1 MTQELEEERKKN
13 RLPAIEKET
22 LIFISLRL
30 FLFGH
35 IGFRA
40 ISRVLEILKQYFGI
54 TKVPCAQTIINWVT
68 RYSLSKIWNYSGVP
82 SICLDGNKFTNGA
95 IWIMDTSI
103 ALGAGKILT
112 VLELKLNYFE
122 KNRVAPTLE
131 DINCVA
137 ISVAKS
143 WTGEKIA
150 DFLQQ
155 VIHITG
161 KPAAYLKDGGCD
173 LMKAVKLL
181 NERGL
186 SSYSIDDVSHV
197 AANLL
202 KNCYTKHPL
211 YDIFISACGQA
222 SKNLKQ
228 TVLAFFAPPKVSTK
242 ARFMNIHRLVKW
254 AEKVLHHL
262 PQGIVSEDSPV
273 AKLRTALGQ
282 LPECKLFIERF
293 LRDAIALLES
303 QKIIKSQGLN
313 FETYQ
318 KCKEIVEVIP
328 QSSPVRTGFI
338 VWMEK
343 QLIVAASLGLGSIGL
358 PVSSDNIESLFAIA
372 KTHGIGEIKDADRIA
387 LRLAAFCGKLTE
399 DAGKRVMNIT
409 VKEQQEIENKLL
421 SLTRQRRTILP
432 NPGALTDNILI
443 EPDCNLSIIPVPK
456 SEQYLDNIID
466 ITGVYDQDTGSK
478 NKVII
483 KPDITDGIIH
493 YSYAT
498 AS

>member
-1 MTQELEEERKKN
+1 MLE
-13 RLPAIEKET
+13 
-22 LIFISLRL
+22 
-30 FLFGH
+30 
-35 IGFRA
+35 
-40 ISRVLEILKQYFGI
+40 VLKQYLGI

-68 RYSLSKIWNYSGVP
+68 RYSLSKIWNYSGIP
-82 SICLDGNKFTNGA
+82 SICLDGTKFTNGA

-103 ALGAGKILT
+103 ALGIGKIFT
-112 VLELKLNYFE
+112 ILELKLNYFE
-122 KNRVAPTLE
+122 NNTVPPTLE

-137 ISVAKS
+137 VSVAKS

-155 VIHITG
+155 VISITG

-173 LMKAVKLL
+173 LMKAVRLL
-181 NERGL
+181 NERGF
-186 SSYSIDDVSHV
+186 SGYSIDDVSHV
-197 AANLL
+197 VANLL
-202 KNCYTKHPL
+202 KNDYTKHPL

-242 ARFMNIHRLVKW
+242 ARFMNIHRLVEW
-254 AEKVLHHL
+254 AQAVLEHL
-262 PQGIVSEDSPV
+262 PVGIVSEISPV
-273 AKLRTALGQ
+273 TKLRAALGK
-282 LPECKLFIERF
+282 LPECKSFIERF

-303 QKIIKSQGLN
+303 QKIIKYQGLN
-313 FETYQ
+313 LETYE
-318 KCKEIVEVIP
+318 KCKEIIEVIP
-328 QSSPVRTGFI
+328 QSSPVRAGFT

-343 QLIVAASLGLGSIGL
+343 QLIVAASLGLGNIGL
-358 PVSSDNIESLFAIA
+358 PVSSDNIESLFGLG
-372 KTHGIGEIKDADRIA
+372 KSHGIGEIKDADRIA

-409 VKEQQEIENKLL
+409 VKEQQEIENQPL

-432 NPGALTDNILI
+432 NPGTLTDSILI
-443 EPDCNLSIIPVPK
+443 EHDCNLSLIPVPK
-456 SEQYLDNIID
+456 SKQNLDNVID
-466 ITGVYDQDTGSK
+466 ITGFYDQDVGSK

-483 KPDITDGIIH
+483 KPDITDSSINCG
-493 YSYAT
+493 YAT